1 MEFCSICRKRIEE
14 ENAPLLVMGGFG
26 TPRYIC
32 DECDADLGEATSS
45 RDTDSIT
52 AAMARLGEKI
62 KLCDPED
69 KLTLKTV
76 REIMQS
82 ASERAER
89 IKNGEYDFSADEI
102 AEEDAEIPPELLE
115 TEEDKAAAEAEEKSA
130 AKVDKIT
137 NIICL
142 VILAAVVGFCAYLF
156 LKNYFL

>member
-26 TPRYIC
+26 TPRYVC
-32 DECDADLGEATSS
+32 EECDADLGEITSS
-45 RDTDSIT
+45 HDTASIS

-82 ASERAER
+82 ARERSELIER
-89 IKNGEYDFSADEI
+89 GEYDFSADEI
-102 AEEDAEIPPELLE
+102 SEEDAEVPAELLE
-115 TEEDKAAAEAEEKSA
+115 TEEDRAAAEAEEKGA
-130 AKVDKIT
+130 AKFDKIT
-137 NIICL
+137 NVICL
-142 VILAAVVGFCAYLF
+142 AILAVVIGFCAYLF
-156 LKNYFL
+156 LKSYFL